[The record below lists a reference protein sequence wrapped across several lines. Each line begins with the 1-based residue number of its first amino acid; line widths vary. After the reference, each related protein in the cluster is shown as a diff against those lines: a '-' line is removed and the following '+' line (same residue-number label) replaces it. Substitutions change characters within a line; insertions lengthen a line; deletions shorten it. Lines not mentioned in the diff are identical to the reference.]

1 MKNFLNTIIECIK
14 YIQVYDYEL
23 LNSKKD
29 IIKQYFD
36 EMSEKQQEECL
47 DLLKGNGKETI
58 LILSYLLQIIRK
70 PIIQTK
76 IEEVLLKEDI
86 PVLEVLNA
94 LFQMN
99 CYLFKLPIE
108 INQKKHYQYQYMI
121 YKKQVEKIEKKVA
134 CDIEYIPYSHRNS
147 NKIMIMCRTFLR
159 EVHAPTAKI
168 VNICNYLGKL
178 GYEVCVLCTYGG
190 NIEKE
195 YWNEW
200 YDSCVENSAFIN
212 TGKICVEYF
221 GVHVSG
227 YIICYTSENFIE
239 ETEETLEFIKEYN
252 PAFVLDVGGD
262 NIFSCL
268 AERFTTVCSM
278 ACVKKPPLTTV
289 HYIARYFQYTEE
301 EDKEFVACLDKT
313 QRVLEMIHVDELS
326 LSQNGVHKKSDYG
339 IKEDAF
345 VILIAGKRLDDEVTD
360 KVQMM
365 LHEVLK
371 QNENVIIVF
380 VGNCNRLKQIMLK
393 DEYQKNYKFIGEVR
407 DFKGIMKIGDLFL
420 NPPRQGGGTG
430 AYYAIANDVPV
441 LTLDDCD
448 VAQVGKQFVCEKL
461 EDMPKIIK
469 RYIEDGEFTQK
480 QKEYCKERTNILYG
494 INNVENI
501 KKFIDN
507 LEKLIYEREQHV

>member
-1 MKNFLNTIIECIK
+1 M
-14 YIQVYDYEL
+14 
-23 LNSKKD
+23 
-29 IIKQYFD
+29 
-36 EMSEKQQEECL
+36 
-47 DLLKGNGKETI
+47 
-58 LILSYLLQIIRK
+58 
-70 PIIQTK
+70 
-76 IEEVLLKEDI
+76 
-86 PVLEVLNA
+86 
-94 LFQMN
+94 
-99 CYLFKLPIE
+99 
-108 INQKKHYQYQYMI
+108 
-121 YKKQVEKIEKKVA
+121 
-134 CDIEYIPYSHRNS
+134 
-147 NKIMIMCRTFLR
+147 
-159 EVHAPTAKI
+159 
-168 VNICNYLGKL
+168 
-178 GYEVCVLCTYGG
+178 
-190 NIEKE
+190 
-195 YWNEW
+195 
-200 YDSCVENSAFIN
+200 ENSAFIN

-345 VILIAGKRLDDEVTD
+345 VILIAGNRLDDEVTD